1 MIFKDEN
8 QNQKLEQAI
17 ATAREDILSRIITGA
32 MLVAILG
39 ALVSAASQQLGI
51 LAGYGLGGFALYQ
64 LNLQKEWRYFWRAVA
79 LMAII
84 WLAGALSLL
93 FYGLSGSGGFFLVAL
108 PAFAALL
115 FGSRS
120 GYIALGVG
128 IGTWALAFGVNSLLN
143 LRQNEI
149 TLLDWIFNGI
159 NLGLVMYALLNG
171 QQQLSEAQE
180 YVMVVSKQ
188 KRELQDTRAELT
200 QRTKQLDY
208 ERYLL
213 HTLLDTVSDR
223 IFFKEK
229 SGRYTRISKAVA
241 KQYGV
246 SPQAVLS
253 KTDFDF
259 FDPQYA
265 AQIQS
270 IEREIWESGQPIL
283 DRVEQEIWRDGRKP
297 TWSIT
302 SRLPLRGDDGQIV
315 GWIGTSRDIT
325 EIKTA
330 QDAAQRR
337 AQQLATAAE
346 VSRAITS
353 VLDLD
358 ELLRIVVRLLQQS
371 FGFYGVLMWLLN
383 ENEDALILRAGI
395 DAQGQILND
404 LNLKIHIEQS
414 SLVASVY
421 KQGQFRLENDVHTAQ
436 DYLLLE
442 TFPNT
447 CAEMVLP
454 LRVGNRVVGALD
466 VQSNHANAFEPDD
479 VLLMQSLADQV
490 AIAIRNASLYA
501 GERSRRVLV
510 ENLYDIGRALSST
523 LKLSEVLDLIL
534 AQLLDLVPYDRA
546 AVMTRNQN
554 ELEFLATYGF
564 PGHLNPQNTRVAI
577 QENDVFEE
585 IYRTK
590 RPLSIPDI
598 NQRSD
603 WQHIEGLPRAQTWL
617 GIPLIRS
624 DEVIGM
630 LSLTRVRNE
639 PYHADQITLATTFAG
654 QAAIALE
661 NARLYEQITL
671 FNQELEEKV
680 AERTRELQKAYSD
693 LERMDRTKSDF
704 INVASHE
711 LRTPITVMRGYSQM
725 LMQDGKIRENEYLQQ
740 LVSGIQSGTIRLHE
754 IVDSMLDVAKLD
766 SRALELYPEP
776 LSIRV
781 LLQIVTD
788 GLLSAFK
795 ERKISLTLED
805 LSDLPPIEADPDA
818 LRKVFYHLIINAI
831 KYTPDGGKVTIGGS
845 AISAPASPL
854 QQDSIEIFVRDTG
867 IGISLEAQQFIF
879 NKFTQTGKVAL
890 HSSGKTKFK
899 GGGPGLGLA
908 IARGIIE
915 AHNGKIS
922 VFSAGHDEVN
932 FPGSTFTIVLPLK
945 HQRSTPKLGD

>member
-1 MIFKDEN
+1 MIFKDES
-8 QNQKLEQAI
+8 QNQRLEQAI

-32 MLVAILG
+32 MWVAVLG
-39 ALVSAASQQLGI
+39 ALVSAASQQLAI

-64 LNLQKEWRYFWRAVA
+64 INVQKERTYFARAVA
-79 LMAII
+79 LMTLI
-84 WLAGALSLL
+84 WLAGALNLL
-93 FYGLSGSGGFFLVAL
+93 AYGLSGSGGFFLVAL

-115 FGSRS
+115 FGSRA

-128 IGTWALAFGVNSLLN
+128 IGTWALAFGANSVLAVPE
-143 LRQNEI
+143 NEI
-149 TLLDWIFNGI
+149 TLLDWVFNGI

-188 KRELQDTRAELT
+188 KRELQDIRAELT

-241 KQYGV
+241 QQYGV

-259 FDPQYA
+259 FDPEYA
-265 AQIQS
+265 AQVQS
-270 IEREIWESGQPIL
+270 IEREIWESGNPVL

-302 SRLPLRGDDGQIV
+302 SRLPLRGDDGQIT

-383 ENEDALILRAGI
+383 ESEDVLLLRAGI
-395 DAQGQILND
+395 DEQGQILSD
-404 LNLKIHIEQS
+404 LNLKIQVEQP

-421 KQGQFRLENDVHTAQ
+421 KNGNFRLENDVNTAA
-436 DYLLLE
+436 DYLPLE
-442 TFPNT
+442 SFPNT
-447 CAEMVLP
+447 RAEMVLP
-454 LRVGNRVVGALD
+454 LRVGNRTVGALD
-466 VQSNHANAFEPDD
+466 VQSNQPNAFQPED

-546 AVMTRNQN
+546 AVMIRNHN

-564 PGHLNPQNTRVAI
+564 PVQLNPQNTRVAI
-577 QENDVFEE
+577 QEGDVFEE

-590 RPLSIPDI
+590 RPLSIPNI
-598 NQRSD
+598 SQRPD
-603 WQHIEGLPRAQTWL
+603 WQHIEGVPRAQTWL

-630 LSLTRVRNE
+630 LSLTRERNE
-639 PYHADQITLATTFAG
+639 PYPIDQIALATTFAG

-661 NARLYEQITL
+661 NARLYEQITV

-725 LMQDGKIRENEYLQQ
+725 LMQDGKIRENEYLHQ

-776 LSIRV
+776 LSVRV
-781 LLQIVTD
+781 LLQMVTD
-788 GLLSAFK
+788 GLLNAFK
-795 ERKISLTLED
+795 ERQITLILED
-805 LSDLPPIEADPDA
+805 LSNLPPIEADPDA

-831 KYTPDGGKVTIGGS
+831 KYTPDGGSVTIGGS
-845 AISAPASPL
+845 AMSAQTSPL
-854 QQDSIEIFVRDTG
+854 KQDSIQIFVRDTG
-867 IGISLEAQQFIF
+867 IGIAPEAQQVIF
-879 NKFTQTGKVAL
+879 NKFSQTGKVAL

-915 AHNGKIS
+915 AHNGNIT
-922 VFSAGHDEVN
+922 VQSAGYDEVN
-932 FPGSTFTIVLPLK
+932 LPGSTFIINLPLK
-945 HQRSTPKLGD
+945 HQRKP